1 MQVFWSILQQTIT
14 AIVVLDRVHR
24 KRLKSAPANR
34 NDQRIS
40 SLENALVPTM
50 LFETGLEGYYNAK
63 KVFLGNTKLVKAIS
77 TENVLKCT
85 HLEKAHLILAR
96 EKTTENDGISS
107 IKVGHKLT
115 GHLTQLKLIRTIMT
129 KKLAEIVELI

>member
-1 MQVFWSILQQTIT
+1 MQVFWSILQQTMT

-34 NDQRIS
+34 HDQRIS
-40 SLENALVPTM
+40 SLEYALVPTM

-63 KVFLGNTKLVKAIS
+63 KGFSGNTKLVKAIS
-77 TENVLKCT
+77 TESVLKCT
-85 HLEKAHLILAR
+85 HLEKSHLILAR
-96 EKTTENDGISS
+96 EKTTENDWISS

-115 GHLTQLKLIRTIMT
+115 GHLTQLILIRTIMT
-129 KKLAEIVELI
+129 KKLAELVQLV

>member
-1 MQVFWSILQQTIT
+1 MQVFGSVLQQTMT
-14 AIVVLDRVHR
+14 AVVVLDRVHR
-24 KRLKSAPANR
+24 KRLKSAPTDR

-63 KVFLGNTKLVKAIS
+63 KVFWGNTKLVKAIS
-77 TENVLKCT
+77 TESVLKCT
-85 HLEKAHLILAR
+85 HLEKSHLILAR

-115 GHLTQLKLIRTIMT
+115 GHLTQLKLIRAIMT

>member
-1 MQVFWSILQQTIT
+1 MQVFGSVLQQTMT
-14 AIVVLDRVHR
+14 AVVVLDRVHR

-77 TENVLKCT
+77 TESVLKCT

>member
-1 MQVFWSILQQTIT
+1 MQVFWSILQQTMT
-14 AIVVLDRVHR
+14 AIVFLDRVHR

-34 NDQRIS
+34 HDQRIS

-63 KVFLGNTKLVKAIS
+63 KGFSGNTKLVKAIS
-77 TENVLKCT
+77 TESVLKCT
-85 HLEKAHLILAR
+85 HLEKSHLILAR
-96 EKTTENDGISS
+96 EKTTENDWISS
-107 IKVGHKLT
+107 IKVGDKFT

-129 KKLAEIVELI
+129 KKLAEIVELV